1 MINLNESIGKRMA
14 KLRHEKG
21 LSQEALAKKI
31 NCSPKHISHVERG
44 VASMSLDLMIE
55 ACDVLECSLDYLV
68 KGKSTNPAAFL
79 PPRILEILESSDDRM
94 AREKRLLLAYL
105 NMYSKLRNE
114 SGADS
119 IDPGQSDL

>member
-1 MINLNESIGKRMA
+1 MKKDCHR
-14 KLRHEKG
+14 KPW
-21 LSQEALAKKI
+21 QKKI

-68 KGKSTNPAAFL
+68 KGEYTNPAAFL

>member
-68 KGKSTNPAAFL
+68 KGESANPAAFL
-79 PPRILEILESSDDRM
+79 PPGILEILESSDDRM
-94 AREKRLLLAYL
+94 ALAYL

-114 SGADS
+114 PGADPRGS
-119 IDPGQSDL
+119 GQSGL